1 VTPRAADA
9 AAGGALDG
17 APPLEARPTSPAPLT
32 EDVPRIYPRR
42 LPEPTRRELV
52 QRGRAIAKVVAIHF
66 TPTALRQLRTI
77 RDGALPAAQLARP
90 LRKSFQDLGGTFM
103 KFGQII
109 ASSPGMFGDD
119 VADEFRACLD
129 TGPPVPF
136 PDVRQ
141 RVEEDLGMSLRD
153 AFAEFE
159 PEPIGTASIA
169 VVHRA
174 RLLDGRVVAVK
185 VLRPEIE
192 HTVATDL
199 DLMQPLLEILVR
211 QTGDQMAGS
220 TLQLLDGFRV
230 QIGEEIDLRNEARSL
245 VHFRRLQNEFDLKLI
260 AVPEPCLELSGR
272 NVLTMEFFDG
282 VPIDDLA
289 KVADLGFDP
298 SPLVQEVMRAFFLTT
313 VRWGAFHGDIHA
325 GNMML
330 LRDGRIGV
338 IDWGIVGRLDPSTH
352 RFFISLL
359 SAAMGDEAA
368 WPVVTRHITD
378 VYGPAIGVAVGM
390 SDDELTAFIRSIV
403 EPALTRPFGE
413 VSLAGI
419 MQTIQ
424 LQMARAQGVEAHQRS
439 VRAIVRRLRTQRKV
453 RRMADEAGGLMS
465 DFDRGTFLLAKQM
478 MYFER
483 YGRMFVS
490 EVPILN
496 DRAFIQQLLDGVDL
510 SALAD

>member
-9 AAGGALDG
+9 AEDG
-17 APPLEARPTSPAPLT
+17 APPARPPLT
-32 EDVPRIYPRR
+32 ARASLREDVPRIYPRR

-52 QRGRAIAKVVAIHF
+52 RRGRAIARSVAIHF

-77 RDGALPAAQLARP
+77 RHGALPAAQLARP
-90 LRKSFQDLGGTFM
+90 LCKSFQDLGGTFM

-141 RVEEDLGMSLRD
+141 RVEEDLGLSLRD

-159 PEPIGTASIA
+159 PRPIGTASIA

-174 RLLDGRVVAVK
+174 RLLDGRTVAVK
-185 VLRPEIE
+185 VLRPGIE

-230 QIGEEIDLRNEARSL
+230 QIGEEMDLRNEARSL
-245 VHFRRLQNEFDLKLI
+245 VHFRRLQNEFDLTLM
-260 AVPEPCLELSGR
+260 AVPEPYLDLSGR

-313 VRWGAFHGDIHA
+313 VRWGAFHGDVHA

-359 SAAMGDEAA
+359 SAAMGNEAA
-368 WPVVTRHITD
+368 WPVVTKHITD
-378 VYGPAIGVAVGM
+378 VYGPAIGLAVGM
-390 SDDELTAFIRSIV
+390 SDEELPAFFRSIV

-424 LQMARAQGVEAHQRS
+424 LQMAKAQGIEAHQRS
-439 VRAIVRRLRTQRKV
+439 VRAIVRRLRTQRRV
-453 RRMADEAGGLMS
+453 RRLADESGGLMS
-465 DFDRGTFLLAKQM
+465 DFDRGTFLLAKQL

-496 DRAFIQQLLDGVDL
+496 DRAFIQQLLEGVDL
-510 SALAD
+510 SDLAG

>member
-1 VTPRAADA
+1 MTPGGADA
-9 AAGGALDG
+9 PADGSTPGPTARRPALR
-17 APPLEARPTSPAPLT
+17 ALT
-32 EDVPRIYPRR
+32 EDVPRIHPRR
-42 LPEPTRRELV
+42 LPEPTRRELIR
-52 QRGRAIAKVVAIHF
+52 RGRSIATVVGLHF
-66 TPTALRQLRTI
+66 TPVALRQLRTI
-77 RDGALPAAQLARP
+77 RQGALPAAQLARP

-109 ASSPGMFGDD
+109 ASSPGMFGDE

-129 TGPPVPF
+129 TGPPVPY

-141 RVEEDLGMSLRD
+141 RVEEDLGLSLRD
-153 AFAEFE
+153 AFADFE

-174 RLLDGRVVAVK
+174 RLLDGQVVAVK

-192 HTVATDL
+192 HVVATDL

-230 QIGEEIDLRNEARSL
+230 QIGEEMDLRNEARSL
-245 VHFRRLQNEFDLKLI
+245 VHFRRLQNEFDLARL

-282 VPIDDLA
+282 VPIDDLRR
-289 KVADLGFDP
+289 VAELGYDP
-298 SPLVQEVMRAFFLTT
+298 TPLVQEVMRAFFLTT
-313 VRWGAFHGDIHA
+313 VRWGAFHGDVHA

-338 IDWGIVGRLDPSTH
+338 IDWGIVGRLDPKTH
-352 RFFISLL
+352 RFFIALL

-368 WPVVTRHITD
+368 WPVVTKHITD
-378 VYGPAIGVAVGM
+378 VYGPAIGVAVGL
-390 SDDELTAFIRSIV
+390 SDDELTAFFRSIV

-419 MQTIQ
+419 MQAIQ
-424 LQMARAQGVEAHQRS
+424 LQMAKAQGVEAHQRS
-439 VRAIVRRLRTQRKV
+439 VRSIVRRLRTQRRV
-453 RRMADEAGGLMS
+453 RRMADESGGLMS
-465 DFDRGTFLLAKQM
+465 DFDRGTFLLAKQL

-496 DRAFIQQLLDGVDL
+496 DRAFIAQLLDGVDP
-510 SALAD
+510 ADLAG